1 MRVKREYRDRDETQV
16 TILDALVDRNED
28 GMTVF
33 ELRAAVSID
42 IDRLETALADLK
54 NDDLIVVENDGS
66 ETAIKPAPQVVPEP
80 GEAES
85 DGSIVDWVRERF
97 PF

>member
-42 IDRLETALADLK
+42 IDRLETALANLND
-54 NDDLIVVENDGS
+54 DDLIVVENSAS
-66 ETAIKPAPQVVPEP
+66 ETVIKPAPRVVPEP
-80 GEAES
+80 GADES
-85 DGSIVDWVRERF
+85 DGSIVEWVRERF